1 MESRAIRTIYLI
13 NGLGRGGAEM
23 MLYRLLERL
32 NREVFSPVVVAL
44 LKFPG
49 PLQEEIEALGIEVQ
63 IVGLRSKLDI
73 FAYYKLYRLIKDLSP
88 VILHTQLF
96 AADILGRVIGR
107 MLKIPVI
114 ITSIRNI
121 YYGGFGRNL
130 MIRWT
135 ERFADRTTFVSEA
148 AVQRFGKLKIV
159 PAEKAQV
166 IYNGL
171 DADSFYCD
179 LSNEDKMRKR
189 EELKLP
195 QEGFLLLAV
204 GSLNLQKGYL
214 DLLNALQ
221 MIQGVADDL
230 RLVVAGSGPLK
241 KKLRSKAEELGLQEK
256 VIFMGR
262 CDNVPKLMAAAD
274 ALVLSSLWEGLPGV
288 VLEAMASELP
298 VVATAVGGTPEL
310 VLDGETGY
318 LVPAE
323 SPEKLAQ
330 ALEKIIRLPEEQRR
344 SMGKAGLSRV
354 KEHFH
359 VDKMVKAYEELYYEC
374 LQEKNLV

>member
-1 MESRAIRTIYLI
+1 MESRAIRIIYLI

-32 NREVFSPVVVAL
+32 NREAFKPVVVAL

-49 PLQEEIEALGIEVQ
+49 PLQEKIEALGIEVH

-73 FAYYKLYRLIKDLSP
+73 SAYYKLYRLIKDFSP

-96 AADILGRVIGR
+96 AADVLGRVIGR

-121 YYGGFGRNL
+121 YYCGFGRNL

-148 AVQRFGKLKIV
+148 AAQRFGKLKIV

-195 QEGFLLLAV
+195 Q
-204 GSLNLQKGYL
+204 
-214 DLLNALQ
+214 
-221 MIQGVADDL
+221 
-230 RLVVAGSGPLK
+230 
-241 KKLRSKAEELGLQEK
+241 
-256 VIFMGR
+256 
-262 CDNVPKLMAAAD
+262 
-274 ALVLSSLWEGLPGV
+274 
-288 VLEAMASELP
+288 
-298 VVATAVGGTPEL
+298 
-310 VLDGETGY
+310 
-318 LVPAE
+318 
-323 SPEKLAQ
+323 
-330 ALEKIIRLPEEQRR
+330 
-344 SMGKAGLSRV
+344 
-354 KEHFH
+354 
-359 VDKMVKAYEELYYEC
+359 
-374 LQEKNLV
+374 

>member
-1 MESRAIRTIYLI
+1 LESREIRIIYLI
-13 NGLGRGGAEM
+13 IGLGRGGAEM
-23 MLYRLLERL
+23 MLYRLLKRL
-32 NREVFSPVVVAL
+32 NRKVFNPVVIAL
-44 LKFPG
+44 FNFSG
-49 PLQEEIEALGIEVQ
+49 PLQEKIEALGIEVH
-63 IVGLRSKLDI
+63 IVGLRSKFDI
-73 FAYYKLYRLIKDLSP
+73 SAYYNLYRLLKGLSP

-96 AADILGRVIGR
+96 AADVLGRIFGR
-107 MLKIPVI
+107 MLNIPVI
-114 ITSIRNI
+114 ITSIRNT

-148 AVQRFGKLKIV
+148 AALQFGKLNII

-171 DADSFYCD
+171 DADSFYCN
-179 LSNEDKMRKR
+179 LSNEGKIRKR
-189 EELKLP
+189 EEMELP
-195 QEGFLLLAV
+195 QEGFLLLTV
-204 GSLNLQKGYL
+204 GSLNLQKGYI
-214 DLLNALQ
+214 DLLNAMQ
-221 MIQGVADDL
+221 MIQGTADDL
-230 RLVVAGSGPLK
+230 WLVIAGSGPLK
-241 KKLRSKAEELGLQEK
+241 NKLRSKAEELNLQEK

-262 CDNVPKLMAAAD
+262 CDNVPQLMAAAD

-310 VLDGETGY
+310 VLDGVTGY

-323 SPEKLAQ
+323 SPEKLAR
-330 ALEKIIRLPEEQRR
+330 ALEKIIRLPEEQRK
-344 SMGKAGLSRV
+344 SMGKSGLSRV

-359 VDKMVKAYEELYYEC
+359 VDKMVKAYEKLYYEC